1 MHHHMTFEWACCR
14 DGDDDLKIAV
24 DPTGVSAEILC
35 PTPSEYPQ
43 CGECMKCTCCESS
56 SLLSKKKQTLRIY
69 LACVFAGSFNLCN
82 IIARKAYDKVWFEP
96 DFVGFSIAYTQSE
109 QNKMPTFFTKFN
121 NMNISRKFY
130 QVASN
135 VEETQKRVWHI
146 QTSISYMGTT
156 SYVLNSVLRESKEG
170 PVLASFDGFHVRV
183 NANTRKPDPIP
194 DSVLEKKCH
203 IRKPKKVRVLEK
215 FMQPAG
221 VSVFSRMFRIRKE
234 YTDVNGHTAVPFYM
248 ALLMEC
254 LEEACCLDVLQ
265 MNCSTR
271 STPQIRELQL
281 LYEGESLLGDIVR
294 VDMWEDPDAVN
305 RDAVRGIISKSG
317 KPLIYSLIA
326 LHTDE
331 GVVTSHL

>member
-1 MHHHMTFEWACCR
+1 MNHHHYCQ
-14 DGDDDLKIAV
+14 I
-24 DPTGVSAEILC
+24 
-35 PTPSEYPQ
+35 
-43 CGECMKCTCCESS
+43 
-56 SLLSKKKQTLRIY
+56 KQTLSIY
-69 LACVFAGSFNLCN
+69 HACVFAGSFNLCN
-82 IIARKAYDKVWFEP
+82 IIAGRAYDKVWFEP
-96 DFVGFSIAYTQSE
+96 AFVGFSIVHTESE
-109 QNKMPTFFTKFN
+109 QNKMPTVFLKFSST
-121 NMNISRKFY
+121 NISRMFY

-170 PVLASFDGFHVRV
+170 PVLASFDVFHVRV

-203 IRKPKKVRVLEK
+203 IRKPKKVQVLEK

-221 VSVFSRMFRIRKE
+221 VSVFSRTFRIGE
-234 YTDVNGHTAVPFYM
+234 EHIDINGHTSSPFYL
-248 ALLMEC
+248 AFLVQC

-271 STPQIRELQL
+271 ATSRIRELQL

-294 VDMWEDPDAVN
+294 VDIWEDPDAGN
-305 RDAVRGIISKSG
+305 RNAVRGIICKSG
-317 KPLIYSLIA
+317 EPLIYCLIT